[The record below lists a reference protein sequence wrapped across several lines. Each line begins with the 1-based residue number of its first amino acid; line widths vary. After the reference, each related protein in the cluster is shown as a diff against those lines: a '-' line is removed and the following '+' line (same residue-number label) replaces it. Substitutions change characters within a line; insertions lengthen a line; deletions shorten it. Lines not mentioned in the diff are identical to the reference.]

1 MDFGQHFAVIVVG
14 GGHAGTEAALASAR
28 TGAATLLL
36 THSVETLGQMSCNPS
51 IGGIG
56 KGHLVREVDALG
68 GAMAIATDEAGIQ
81 FRMLN
86 ASKGPA
92 VRATRAQ
99 ADRLLYKAAIRRR
112 LENQPNL
119 TLFQGGVDDLIAE
132 GDRVTGVVTQI
143 GLRFHADAVVLTT
156 GTFLS
161 GVIHVGMKQHEAGRA
176 GEPPAKRLGAALR
189 ERELPVGRLKTGT
202 PPRLDGRT
210 IDFGALVVQPGD
222 DPEPVFSFLGTR
234 AMHPA
239 QLPCWITHTTEATHE
254 LIRGALDRSPL
265 YAGVIEGVGPRYC
278 PSIEDKVVR
287 FAQRA
292 SHQVFLEP
300 EGLTTHEIYPNGV
313 STSLPFDVQ
322 LALVRTLPGCGRAH
336 ILRPGYAIEYDYVDP
351 RALHATLETKA
362 MRGLYFAGQ
371 INGTTGYE
379 EAAAQG
385 LLAGLNAARH
395 ARGEDGWSPR
405 RDEAYL
411 GVLVDDLVT
420 RGVSEPYRM
429 FTSRAEYRLQLREDN
444 ADLRLTEHGRRLGLV
459 DDVRWSAFA
468 RKREAIARETERLKT
483 TQVNP
488 NVVARHEVER
498 VVGAPLDEVHTLDEL
513 LRRPGVD
520 YATLMTLPGA
530 GPAVD
535 DPAVADQVEV
545 TTKYAGY
552 IERQKDEIAR
562 ALANEE
568 ARLPRDLDYRT
579 VRGLSTEVQQRLNQ
593 QRPDTI
599 GQAARMQGITPAA
612 VSLLL
617 VHLKRGFG
625 REDAA

>member
-222 DPEPVFSFLGTR
+222 DPEPVFSFLGAR

-579 VRGLSTEVQQRLNQ
+579 VRGLSTEAQQRLNQ

>member
-161 GVIHVGMKQHEAGRA
+161 GVIHVGMRQHEAGRA

-222 DPEPVFSFLGTR
+222 DPEPVFSFLGAR

-287 FAQRA
+287 FAQRT

-498 VVGAPLDEVHTLDEL
+498 VVGSPLDEVHTLDEL

-579 VRGLSTEVQQRLNQ
+579 VRGLSTEAQQRLNQ